1 MEHHISDSGRKIV
14 RLEEGDYLYS
24 KQNMTGVRMRPRE
37 NPILGQYLEQENSD
51 NQWKVGPARRG
62 PERGQFFPEGG

>member
-24 KQNMTGVRMRPRE
+24 KQNITGTRMRLRE
-37 NPILGQYLEQENSD
+37 NPILGQYLERKNFD
-51 NQWKVGPARRG
+51 NRWKVGPARRG
-62 PERGQFFPEGG
+62 PERG